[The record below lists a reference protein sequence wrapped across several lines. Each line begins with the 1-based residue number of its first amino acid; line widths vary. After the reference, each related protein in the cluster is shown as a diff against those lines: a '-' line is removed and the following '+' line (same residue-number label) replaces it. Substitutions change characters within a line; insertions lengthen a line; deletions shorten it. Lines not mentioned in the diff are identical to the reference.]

1 MKTKHI
7 LQLSGM
13 LMAALTVTSFAEEQ
27 DKVTNTDAA
36 PITWTAG
43 GKPSEGMDVL
53 FVQNA
58 AKVSLK
64 DGKLVLSN
72 VEPSTVCFTDRP
84 ARLAGYMPTEAFIPL
99 WKNGKDSFLKNPPN
113 ANLSVFKDGEVSDFV
128 VVLSNPT
135 YDGDT
140 MTYDVKVLEGDPAIE
155 GGACS
160 LFIDVIGMP
169 RTPYSYAGAARR
181 AWRR

>member
-1 MKTKHI
+1 MKLTHSIQFTGI
-7 LQLSGM
+7 LIS
-13 LMAALTVTSFAEEQ
+13 AFALPVFAEDEGA
-27 DKVTNTDAA
+27 NAA
-36 PITWTAG
+36 KSPITWIAG

-58 AKVSLK
+58 AAVSLK
-64 DGKLVLSN
+64 DGKLVMRD

-84 ARLAGYMPTEAFIPL
+84 NRLAGYMPTEAFIPL
-99 WKNGKDSFLKNPPN
+99 WKTGKDSFLKDPPN
-113 ANLSVFKDGEVSDFV
+113 GNLSVFKGAEVTDLV
-128 VVLSNPT
+128 VELSNPT
-135 YDGDT
+135 YDGST
-140 MTYDVKVLEGDPAIE
+140 LTYDVKVLEGDPSVE
-155 GGACS
+155 GGSCS

>member
-1 MKTKHI
+1 MKSRHLVQLTCI
-7 LQLSGM
+7 LATSLTTISRAEDE
-13 LMAALTVTSFAEEQ
+13 AA
-27 DKVTNTDAA
+27 NTAAA

-58 AKVSLK
+58 SEVSLK
-64 DGKLVLSN
+64 DGKLILSD
-72 VEPSTVCFTDRP
+72 VQPSTVCFTDRP
-84 ARLAGYMPTEAFIPL
+84 ARLAGSMPTAAFIPL
-99 WKNGKDSFLKNPPN
+99 WNTGKDSFLKDPPN
-113 ANLSVFKDGEVSDFV
+113 ANLSVFKDGEVSDLV
-128 VVLSNPT
+128 VELSNPT

-140 MTYDVKVLEGDPAIE
+140 LTYDVKVLEGDPAIE